1 MDLLDEGWS
10 PALGFCILEN
20 GRAFEIKFKNPR
32 VSHTRNIASHVSDP
46 ADSVRVDELVRLR
59 GLNK

>member
-1 MDLLDEGWS
+1 MNLLDEGWS
-10 PALGFCILEN
+10 PALGFCMPEN
-20 GRAFEIKFKNPR
+20 GRHEIKFKNPR